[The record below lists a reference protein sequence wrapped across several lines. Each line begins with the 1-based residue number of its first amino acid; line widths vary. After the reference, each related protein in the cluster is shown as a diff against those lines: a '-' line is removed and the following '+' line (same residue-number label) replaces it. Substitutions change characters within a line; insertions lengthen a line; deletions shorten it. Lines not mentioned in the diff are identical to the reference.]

1 MWTLT
6 CVCNRWITPSS
17 DTPTGRFR
25 STGDSSLPVHAAA
38 PTATLDPTDIK
49 AIRERVQAKI
59 ASLNGTNARVG
70 DMLSKTVGGC
80 TNPFSNTPTSPAG
93 GRARVRRGVSRACE
107 ALHRIHRLPLRPIP
121 DGGTFMH
128 PHPVGCQLALLTLLP

>member
-1 MWTLT
+1 VWTLT

-25 STGDSSLPVHAAA
+25 SSGDSSLPVHAAA
-38 PTATLDPTDIK
+38 PTASLDPTDIK

-70 DMLSKTVGGC
+70 DMLSKTAPVEVGGC
-80 TNPFSNTPTSPAG
+80 LASVTYFTPLNIERILTTS
-93 GRARVRRGVSRACE
+93 S
-107 ALHRIHRLPLRPIP
+107 LPSLTITSTLPYAT
-121 DGGTFMH
+121 G
-128 PHPVGCQLALLTLLP
+128 LAVCA